1 MSESM
6 SMHFAGLWMND
17 LLLDGAGCAFMI
29 ACLAMLGAILGSF
42 MNVVVYRL
50 PRQMS
55 LSRPGS
61 RCPACEHPIRWY
73 DNVPVLG
80 WLALRGRCRD
90 CQTWI
95 SPRYPLVEAFM
106 AVLGGWLAAQSI
118 SPLLVDPNGMDE
130 TLYEID
136 LAAFAFRLLLL
147 CTLVCA
153 ALIEVDALV
162 PPRRLLVGPLVAGAV
177 MLFFWPDLLPES
189 LLVGRDGLAAAI
201 AAMLVALVLGAAA
214 WPAWTMGGINRRFA
228 YASVQLGEL
237 LLVAMFLGERAVCA
251 IGPASLAVY
260 VVTRLAGRRWPSVGR
275 FGWGAALVTMTLWW
289 MLLSERGLLPEW
301 SATASTVIAT
311 LLAGSVMFFLANALR
326 LAGGPRLRP
335 GT

>member
-1 MSESM
+1 
-6 SMHFAGLWMND
+6 
-17 LLLDGAGCAFMI
+17 
-29 ACLAMLGAILGSF
+29 
-42 MNVVVYRL
+42 
-50 PRQMS
+50 
-55 LSRPGS
+55 
-61 RCPACEHPIRWY
+61 
-73 DNVPVLG
+73 
-80 WLALRGRCRD
+80 
-90 CQTWI
+90 
-95 SPRYPLVEAFM
+95 M

-162 PPRRLLVGPLVAGAV
+162 PPRRLLMGPLVAGAV
-177 MLFFWPDLLPES
+177 MLYLWPVLLPQS
-189 LLVGRDGLAAAI
+189 TLVGRDGLAAAL

-214 WPAWTMGGINRRFA
+214 WPAWATGGINRRFDF
-228 YASVQLGEL
+228 ASVSLAEL
-237 LLVAMFLGERAVCA
+237 MLVAMFLGERAVCA

-260 VVTRLAGRRWPSVGR
+260 VVTRLAGRRWPSVAR
-275 FGWGAALVTMTLWW
+275 FGWGAAVATTTLAW
-289 MLLSERGLLPEW
+289 MLLSERAKLPEW
-301 SATASTVIAT
+301 AGTDSTAIAT
-311 LLAGSVMFFLANALR
+311 LLAGSAMFFLANALR